1 MDLKNAR
8 VVYQMAGMEGAS
20 VRRGVEY
27 LRTAAGPLTLDLYYP
42 NGHAAGG
49 QRLPAVVIV
58 LGYRDAGVTMPP
70 GWCQFREM
78 GMIVSWCRLF
88 AASGMVGIAYETSEP
103 TQDAISVLSYLRDH
117 SAELGIDEGRIGI
130 WAASGNAPVALS
142 VLMDGK
148 ARCGVLFCG
157 MTLDLDGTTGI
168 DEASRHYRFANP
180 TAGRRVEDLPKD
192 SALFLARGGQDEFA
206 AINQA
211 LDRFVAEA
219 LRCNLPVTLIN
230 HPTGPHGFDYAD
242 DSETSRQ
249 IVRAALEFLQAKLAQ
264 HAQ

>member
-8 VVYQMAGMEGAS
+8 VVYHITGVEEAI

-27 LRTAAGPLTLDLYYP
+27 CRSAEGPLTLDLYYP
-42 NGHAAGG
+42 GDTRPGA

-58 LGYRDAGVTMPP
+58 LGYADSGVTMAP

-88 AASGMVGIAYETSEP
+88 AASGMVGIAYETSDP
-103 TQDAISVLSYLRDH
+103 AHDAVFVLAYLREH
-117 SAELGIDEGRIGI
+117 SAELGIDERRIGV
-130 WAASGNAPVALS
+130 WAGSGNAPVALS

-157 MTLDLDGTTGI
+157 MTLDLGGATGVA
-168 DEASRHYRFANP
+168 DASRQYRFANP

-192 SALFLARGGQDEFA
+192 ASLFLARGGQDE
-206 AINQA
+206 IRGLNDA
-211 LDRFVAEA
+211 LDCFVAEA
-219 LRCNLPVTLIN
+219 VRCNLPITFMN
-230 HPTGPHGFDYAD
+230 QPSGPHGFDYVD
-242 DSETSRQ
+242 DSEDSKQ
-249 IVRAALEFLQAKLAQ
+249 VIRAALAFLQAKLAE
-264 HAQ
+264 